1 MSTCRLS
8 TPEGAVLCL
17 RPTTFMIGNLELE
30 RGRARQ
36 QSAVQLPSISASI
49 DHADHYA
56 ACYGC
61 GTNRLVLNLT

>member
-1 MSTCRLS
+1 
-8 TPEGAVLCL
+8 
-17 RPTTFMIGNLELE
+17 MIGNLELE